1 MEIVMWVVIILLFIL
16 SFVGVFVPLIPSVLV
31 IWLGFVLY
39 HFLIN
44 GTKLGGLFWVSM
56 GTFTVLLFIVDFL
69 MNRYFVEKFG
79 GSRWSEW
86 GAIIGIIIGVF
97 VLPPF
102 GIIFVPFVFVLV
114 IELVLRRTLTE
125 ALIAASGAIVGFLS
139 SSLAKIIIQF
149 IMIGWF
155 FIALFV

>member
-1 MEIVMWVVIILLFIL
+1 MEIVVWIVIILLFIL
-16 SFVGVFVPLIPSVLV
+16 SFVGVFVPLIPSVVV

-39 HFLIN
+39 HFFIN
-44 GTKLGGLFWVSM
+44 GTKLGALFWVSM
-56 GTFTVLLFIVDFL
+56 GVFTVLLFIVDFL

-86 GAIIGIIIGVF
+86 GAIIGIIIGLF

-102 GIIFVPFVFVLV
+102 GIILVPFVLVLV
-114 IELVLRRTLTE
+114 IELVLRRTFTE
-125 ALIAASGAIVGFLS
+125 AIIAASGAIVGFLS

-155 FIALFV
+155 FIALFI